1 MLKYKGN
8 LILHPFLISIL
19 PIFFLFSLNVHEV
32 PINDIFPPILISIAI
47 TFVLWIILRKIFDG
61 VKAANILSL
70 FLLLFVTY
78 GNLRVILHDTGDAN
92 LQLFSSNLILGTIFL
107 SIGILGL
114 IFFRRT
120 QENKKINSI
129 FNVVAM
135 TIILILIMNVA
146 IFFIDNQIDNSQEYF
161 KNIPLI
167 EKNLQEKPDVFVF
180 ILDEFAGKNQL
191 RMDFDYDLNSFNHSL
206 HEREF
211 KTPKISLSNYPNT
224 ALSMPS
230 LLNMDYLEFLTF
242 DLDEK
247 SKDMRIPLKLRDQN
261 NVMKI
266 FKINGYDIISF
277 YGGLDATGDAL
288 IVDEKLCSF
297 GTINTD
303 LRKNFVL
310 TYLPLSYFNDILL
323 ANFQNEKLQ
332 CVFSY
337 IENYKTNV
345 SQPKYHHV
353 HIRLPHHPFIY
364 DSEGNYLSYKMKSDD
379 KDAYLQ
385 QLMFTE
391 KKILEL
397 VDIIQK
403 ESPESVIMI
412 LSDHGFRS
420 DINWET
426 PSDDDLIRGFNVIT
440 SFYFP
445 GKEFTIDEKISLV
458 NVYRIFFNEYFDYEL
473 DTLSDKHFW
482 YNPSNPYIHFDVTD
496 KLKTRISNTIQD

>member
-1 MLKYKGN
+1 MLEYKGQI
-8 LILHPFLISIL
+8 ILHPFLISL
-19 PIFFLFSLNVHEV
+19 FPIFFLFSLNVHEV
-32 PINDIFPPILISIAI
+32 PINDIFFPIIISISI
-47 TFVLWIILRKIFDG
+47 TFVAWIILRKIFDG
-61 VKAANILSL
+61 VKAGNILSL

-78 GNLRVILHDTGDAN
+78 GNIRVILNDTGDTN

-107 SIGILGL
+107 SIGILGI

-129 FNVVAM
+129 FNVVAI

-146 IFFIDNQIDNSQEYF
+146 IFFIENPIDSSYEYF
-161 KNIPLI
+161 QDIPLI
-167 EKNLQEKPDVFVF
+167 KKDIQEKPDVFVF
-180 ILDEFAGKNQL
+180 ILDEFAGKKQL
-191 RMDFDYDLNSFNHSL
+191 KMDFKYDLNSFNQSL
-206 HEREF
+206 LEREF
-211 KTPKISLSNYPNT
+211 QVPKTSLSNYPNT

-242 DLDEK
+242 DLDQK
-247 SKDMRIPLKLRDQN
+247 SKDMRIPLKLKDQN

-266 FKINGYDIISF
+266 FKLNGYDVVSF

-288 IVDEKLCSF
+288 IVNEKLCSF

-310 TYLPLSYFNDILL
+310 TYLPLSYFNDALL

-332 CVFSY
+332 CVFSF
-337 IENYKTNV
+337 IENYETDSSKPT
-345 SQPKYHHV
+345 YHHI

-364 DSEGNYLSYKMKSDD
+364 DSEGNHLAYQIKYDD

-385 QLMFTE
+385 QLKFTE

-403 ESPESVIMI
+403 KSPESVIII
-412 LSDHGFRS
+412 LSDHGFRP
-420 DINWET
+420 DIDWET
-426 PSDDDLIRGFNVIT
+426 PSDDDYIRGFNVIT

-445 GKEFTIDEKISLV
+445 DKNFVINEKISLV
-458 NVYRIFFNEYFDYEL
+458 NVYRIFFNEYFDYNFDIL
-473 DTLSDKHFW
+473 PNKHFW
-482 YNPSNPYIHFDVTD
+482 YNPSNPYIHYDVTE
-496 KLKTRISNTIQD
+496 KLETRILNDINN

>member
-1 MLKYKGN
+1 MLEYKGQI
-8 LILHPFLISIL
+8 ILHPFLISL
-19 PIFFLFSLNVHEV
+19 FPIFFLFSLNVHEV
-32 PINDIFPPILISIAI
+32 PINDIFFPIIISISI
-47 TFVLWIILRKIFDG
+47 TFVAWIILRKIFDG
-61 VKAANILSL
+61 VKAGNILSL

-78 GNLRVILHDTGDAN
+78 GNIRVILNDTGDTN

-107 SIGILGL
+107 SIGILGI

-129 FNVVAM
+129 FNVVAI

-146 IFFIDNQIDNSQEYF
+146 IFFIENPIDSSYEYF
-161 KNIPLI
+161 QDIPLI
-167 EKNLQEKPDVFVF
+167 KKDIQEKPDVFVF
-180 ILDEFAGKNQL
+180 ILDEFAGKEQL
-191 RMDFDYDLNSFNHSL
+191 MMDFNYDLNSFNKL
-206 HEREF
+206 LNEREF
-211 KTPKISLSNYPNT
+211 YIPKTSLSNYPNT
-224 ALSMPS
+224 GLSIPS
-230 LLNMDYLEFLTF
+230 LLNMDYLEFLTS

-247 SKDMRIPLKLRDQN
+247 SKDMRIPLILRDQN

-288 IVDEKLCSF
+288 IVNEKLCSF

-337 IENYKTNV
+337 IEDYKTKE
-345 SQPKYHHV
+345 SQPTYHHI

-364 DSEGNYLSYKMKSDD
+364 DSNGNFLSYKIKSDD

-385 QLMFTE
+385 QLIFTE

-412 LSDHGFRS
+412 ISDHGYRS
-420 DINWET
+420 DINWEE

-445 GKEFTIDEKISLV
+445 GKEFTMDEKISLV

-473 DTLSDKHFW
+473 PILTDKQFW
-482 YNPSNPYIHFDVTD
+482 YNPSNPYIHFDVTE
-496 KLKTRISNTIQD
+496 KLETRILSNIRD